1 MSLPSNRPQRRPDLT
16 FPRPSK
22 PGMDSRV
29 PTAPAPDQRLIDSMD
44 GLGLLMVTVFSQ
56 QGQRAYGLE

>member
-16 FPRPSK
+16 LPRLSK
-22 PGMDSRV
+22 PGLDSRL
-29 PTAPAPDQRLIDSMD
+29 PTAPSPDQPLIDSMD
-44 GLGLLMVTVFSQ
+44 GLGLLMVTAFSQ